1 MDKVRAGTA
10 DYHCIE
16 IMACP
21 GGCVGG
27 GGQPIPTNR
36 QVRALRGAAL
46 YLDDGS
52 VQKHRQ
58 SHENPSIKKAYD
70 TFLKEPLGHKSH
82 KLLHTSYTDRGVD
95 LPHKG

>member
-1 MDKVRAGTA
+1 
-10 DYHCIE
+10 
-16 IMACP
+16 
-21 GGCVGG
+21 VGG

-82 KLLHTSYTDRGVD
+82 ELLHTSYTDRGVD